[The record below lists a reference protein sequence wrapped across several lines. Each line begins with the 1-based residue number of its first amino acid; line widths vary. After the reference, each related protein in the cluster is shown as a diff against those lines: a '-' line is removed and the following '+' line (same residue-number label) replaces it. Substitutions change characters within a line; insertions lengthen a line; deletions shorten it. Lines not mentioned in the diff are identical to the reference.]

1 MSRTLEARKKKLMG
15 LANTMLLRRERMH
28 DIYEQL
34 RSNLGMPLT
43 DSGGEM
49 EILKMLFTKEE
60 AEIAILLTPDLETVN
75 QLSVKTGIA
84 KGELATILAYMA
96 EKGTIW
102 QDKRE
107 DEPRYRLMPFVPGIY
122 EAQAMRIDKQQAS
135 AFEKI
140 FPALARGMIGLN
152 MPIMKTLPA
161 EQSISGMEVNPDQK
175 ASWWISQVQT
185 VALTD
190 CICKKQQKL
199 VGRGC
204 SRPMDSICI
213 YLSPWAEFF
222 IDAGIARKAT
232 LAEAVKALERAE
244 NGGLVHMVYPTSGVP
259 FAICNC
265 CPDCCIGLR
274 VITEFNAMP
283 SQMVISDFHS
293 TVDIEL
299 CNGCE
304 ACIAICTVSAISMEE
319 ERAVVNADRC
329 IGCGLCVLEC
339 PEGATSL
346 ATRKQEV

>member
-1 MSRTLEARKKKLMG
+1 
-15 LANTMLLRRERMH
+15 MH

-34 RSNLGMPLT
+34 RSNLWMPLT
-43 DSGGEM
+43 NSGGEM
-49 EILKMLFTKEE
+49 EILQMLFNKEE
-60 AEIAILLTPDLETVN
+60 AEIALQLTPDLETVD
-75 QLSVKTGIA
+75 QLSVKTGTA
-84 KGELATILAYMA
+84 KDELTKILAHMA

-102 QDKRE
+102 QDKSE

-122 EAQAMRIDKQQAS
+122 EAQAMRIDKQQAY

-140 FPALARGMIGLN
+140 FPDLAREMISLN

-161 EQSISGMEVNPDQK
+161 EQSISGMEVSPDQK

-204 SRPMDSICI
+204 SRPMDNICI
-213 YLSPWAEFF
+213 YFSPWAEFF
-222 IDAGIARKAT
+222 IDTGIAHKAT

-244 NGGLVHMVYPTSGVP
+244 NGGLVHMAYPTSGVP

-265 CPDCCIGLR
+265 CPDCCLGLR
-274 VITEFNAMP
+274 TVTEFNAMP
-283 SQMVISDFHS
+283 SQMVISGFQS

-304 ACIAICTVSAISMEE
+304 ACVAICPVSAISMEGD
-319 ERAVVNADRC
+319 RAVTDAARC

-346 ATRKQEV
+346 AARKQDG